1 MRVGAL
7 HPSAM
12 ERSTESRAR
21 DDFADET
28 TEARRACAA
37 AADADGSPEE
47 EHASLLQQD
56 FEDYDS
62 GGHLLGWGEAPL
74 KFRSGASAGEIALG
88 GGGRGT
94 CLLGLAS
101 TSSYE
106 PYKYDSLSPAAALPR
121 RAGELE
127 ARLAR
132 CRRADGG
139 GRLRAVCRRPPP
151 FPPIHKNGTRLLGV
165 PSTL

>member
-1 MRVGAL
+1 
-7 HPSAM
+7 M

-74 KFRSGASAGEIALG
+74 EFRSGASAGEMRSLRSARPWRRREGYMFTIN
-88 GGGRGT
+88 R
-94 CLLGLAS
+94 
-101 TSSYE
+101 SS
-106 PYKYDSLSPAAALPR
+106 
-121 RAGELE
+121 
-127 ARLAR
+127 
-132 CRRADGG
+132 
-139 GRLRAVCRRPPP
+139 
-151 FPPIHKNGTRLLGV
+151 
-165 PSTL
+165 